1 LSQNGKLSTSIGFDG
16 ADDSIQIPSSSG
28 DELDITSDLTV
39 SAWLKWKGPSD
50 PPDIYYPR
58 ILEKSYQTS
67 YMFSLRP
74 DDATRLSVWIENG
87 ERASTPSGSLS
98 LNEWHHAAFTFDDA
112 ANTVKIYIDG
122 IQQGSGSYTGSIT
135 GSSNDVYIGRYPQSA
150 VAFWNGTMDEVAV
163 WNRSLTA
170 GEILDIYKRGALR
183 LNLSVRSC
191 DDSSCDTEQFA
202 DITDISPQDLER
214 GRAAFLARIRS
225 KLDTGDTSGIRAAA
239 GRLLHF
245 YEESPD
251 RLDAEVS
258 AQLKIN
264 SSDLLG
270 DTGLQEEKKSV
281 VEERQSETVENER
294 MGPVEKRILELI
306 RAEEELQEQRNFIRK
321 MSDTSRHT

>member
-1 LSQNGKLSTSIGFDG
+1 MTESF
-16 ADDSIQIPSSSG
+16 
-28 DELDITSDLTV
+28 V
-39 SAWLKWKGPSD
+39 KGGLQP
-50 PPDIYYPR
+50 
-58 ILEKSYQTS
+58 
-67 YMFSLRP
+67 
-74 DDATRLSVWIENG
+74 
-87 ERASTPSGSLS
+87 
-98 LNEWHHAAFTFDDA
+98 
-112 ANTVKIYIDG
+112 
-122 IQQGSGSYTGSIT
+122 
-135 GSSNDVYIGRYPQSA
+135 
-150 VAFWNGTMDEVAV
+150 
-163 WNRSLTA
+163 
-170 GEILDIYKRGALR
+170 
-183 LNLSVRSC
+183 
-191 DDSSCDTEQFA
+191 
-202 DITDISPQDLER
+202 DISPQDLER